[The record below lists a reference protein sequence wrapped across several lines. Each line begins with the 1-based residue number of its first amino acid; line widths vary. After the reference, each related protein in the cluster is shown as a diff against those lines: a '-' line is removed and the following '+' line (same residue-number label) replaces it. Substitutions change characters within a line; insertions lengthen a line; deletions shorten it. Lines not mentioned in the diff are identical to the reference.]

1 MSKQHQFDKLRVL
14 GVEVDATGGSEAI
27 TYICNLARP
36 GQPACYVVK
45 PYVEFLDR
53 AYHNDELTTL
63 LNHAELSVPDG
74 VALTWATAW
83 LYAGKRSAGRFWLT
97 LFQIVLDPE
106 ALRWP
111 LTSRAAGINF
121 TWPLLEAAAD
131 RHLKV
136 FLVGTPKHNSI
147 AHTRS
152 TLESAISGLNI
163 VGAHNGDDP
172 ANRLGEVGHEW
183 LNRLAADV
191 SASKPDLILVGM
203 GFPLQERV
211 CAHLSARLDHGVFI
225 GEGGTFDYERFGG
238 NRPKAPAYFQ
248 HLGLEW
254 LWRLILEPWRVW
266 RQLAIPRFIFRV
278 WRER

>member
-1 MSKQHQFDKLRVL
+1 MSKQQEFDKLGIL
-14 GVEVDATGGSEAI
+14 GVEIDATGGDEAI
-27 TYICNLARP
+27 NFICRYANP

-53 AYHNDELTTL
+53 AYHNNELTAL
-63 LNHAELSVPDG
+63 LNGAALAVPDG
-74 VALTWATAW
+74 VALTWAAAW

-97 LFQIVLDPE
+97 LFQIVLDPA

-121 TWPLLEAAAD
+121 TWPLLEAAAANQ
-131 RHLKV
+131 LKV

-147 AHTRS
+147 GHTRS
-152 TLESAISGLNI
+152 TLESAIPKLHI
-163 VGAHNGDDP
+163 VGVHDGHDP
-172 ANRLGEVGHEW
+172 AGRPGEVGDTW
-183 LNRLAADV
+183 LAQLAEAIS
-191 SASKPDLILVGM
+191 SAKPDLILVGM
-203 GFPLQERV
+203 GFPLQEHV
-211 CAHLSARLDHGVFI
+211 CAYLAAHLNHGVFI

-238 NRPKAPAYFQ
+238 QRPKAPAYFQ

-254 LWRLILEPWRVW
+254 LWRLVLEPWRLR
-266 RQLAIPRFIFRV
+266 RQLAIPRFIVRI